1 MWQEFNNNPTGR
13 RGVGDCSV
21 RAVSVALGIDWDTA
35 YLLMTTQGFADRD
48 MPSSNAVTGAVL
60 RRYGFKRATIPNSCP
75 NCYTVK
81 DFCRDNKKG
90 IFMLGT
96 GTHVVTEIDGSY
108 YDSWDSGDEIPVY
121 VWYKGPTPV
130 FGS

>member
-1 MWQEFNNNPTGR
+1 MWQQFLNNPAGR
-13 RGVGDCSV
+13 SVGDCAV
-21 RAVSVALGIDWDTA
+21 RAVSVALGISWEDA
-35 YLLMTTQGFADRD
+35 YLLLMAAGYNMRD

-60 RRYGFKRATIPNSCP
+60 RRYGFQRATIPNNCP
-75 NCYTVK
+75 DCYTVK

-96 GTHVVTEIDGSY
+96 GTHVVTEIDGDY
-108 YDSWDSGDEIPVY
+108 YDSWDSGNEIPIY
-121 VWYKGPTPV
+121 VWYKEVTPA